1 MAITTFRYV
10 QRLLQISESHPLVLP
25 FNFRLLNAMHVSYIS
40 VFPDLRALSLHK
52 VLDFL
57 PSTRMVEQLSQSNS
71 LHRALFL
78 LPWQWSSE
86 SCSWLP
92 STLFSPSSKHAVGW
106 VRQISQHGLWMAR
119 WLHSGCTF
127 SHLVKAVNQMIKE
140 ADLDKFP

>member
-57 PSTRMVEQLSQSNS
+57 SSTRMVEQLSQSNS

-78 LPWQWSSE
+78 LPWQWSSG
-86 SCSWLP
+86 SCSWLFTCGYPPPCSVPHP
-92 STLFSPSSKHAVGW
+92 STLWVG
-106 VRQISQHGLWMAR
+106 
-119 WLHSGCTF
+119 SG
-127 SHLVKAVNQMIKE
+127 
-140 ADLDKFP
+140 KFPNMACGWPGGCIQDVPSHT